1 MRAQGGPER
10 PIRGPSRGRFR
21 CDTVMVTKF
30 TWNEGKAASNL
41 AKHGV
46 SFVEAAT
53 VFVDRL
59 ALFTEDEVDPG
70 RAILL
75 GMSEQQRLILVV
87 HAEVTD
93 SVIRIISARHA
104 TSHERRR
111 YEEGP

>member
-1 MRAQGGPER
+1 M
-10 PIRGPSRGRFR
+10 
-21 CDTVMVTKF
+21 TKF
-30 TWNEGKAASNL
+30 TWDEGKAASNL
-41 AKHGV
+41 GKHGV

-59 ALFTEDEVDPG
+59 ALFTEDAIDPG

-75 GMSEQQRLILVV
+75 GMSERQRLVLVV
-87 HAEVTD
+87 HAEIAD
-93 SVIRIISARHA
+93 SVIRIISARLA